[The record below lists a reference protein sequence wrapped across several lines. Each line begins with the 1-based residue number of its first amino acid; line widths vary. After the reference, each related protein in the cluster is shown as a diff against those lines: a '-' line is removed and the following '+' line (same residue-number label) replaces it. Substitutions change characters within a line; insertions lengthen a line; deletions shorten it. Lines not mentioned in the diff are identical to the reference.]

1 MIDRILFLWPEIA
14 LFITTC
20 VVMVM
25 GLSRDAGSRRA
36 TAFVAGVGIAVAG
49 VLAALTTP
57 VPGPRSGQILLPEI
71 VAYSKVLVAVVG
83 LMLLLLQAGVVDRD
97 EEAAIAA
104 GRRAYDPLRAN
115 RAEYYAFFLFSLTG
129 LMLTASADDLMWLF
143 LALELTSLPTYI
155 MVTMSTGSNRSRE
168 AGVKYFFLGALG
180 AAVLLYGM
188 ALIYG
193 GTGATNLNRIHAHL
207 ASEGLDPI
215 TLAGVLLVMLGL
227 CFKIAAVPMHFYTAD
242 VYQGAGSPV
251 SAFLAF
257 VPKTAGFLAFL
268 LVAAAV
274 GWSYSPGGASAGA
287 AGLSLQPVDQAQ
299 FDASGGSIAMG
310 LPEPVRVMLWVIAA
324 LTMTVGNVLAIL
336 QRSVKRIL
344 AYSSI
349 AHSGYMLV
357 AVIAGPNNGS
367 FTQNGVAAVLFYL
380 LVYGVSNLGAFAVI
394 ACLQTRPGPDG
405 SPGEADDVDHLK
417 GLWRTRPGL
426 GAVMVL
432 SCLGLM
438 GLPPLLGFL
447 GKVPL
452 FTSGLA
458 AGEIAL
464 VVILGLNSAIGA
476 YYYLRL
482 IKASLVDPPSDA
494 AEPTTV
500 APFPGRLLAG
510 ALSAGGVIVLVV
522 LGGQLV
528 RASAHAGRYE
538 TRMASVPPP
547 KQPGQNRD
555 GSSFTPVLELLA
567 PAGSPR

>member
-14 LFITTC
+14 MFIATC

-25 GLSRDAGSRRA
+25 GLSRHEGTRRA
-36 TAFVAGVGIAVAG
+36 TAWVAGAGLAIAG
-49 VLAALTTP
+49 VLAATTTP
-57 VPGPRSGQILLPEI
+57 IPGPRSGQILLPEI
-71 VAYSKVLVAVVG
+71 VGYTKVLVGVVG
-83 LMLLLLQAGVVDRD
+83 LMLLLLQAGLVDRT
-97 EEAAIAA
+97 EERLIAE
-104 GRRAYDPLRAN
+104 GRRAFDPLRAN

-193 GTGATNLNRIHAHL
+193 GTGATNLNRIHTHL
-207 ASEGLDPI
+207 AMQGLDPI

-257 VPKTAGFLAFL
+257 VPKTAGFVAIL
-268 LVAAAV
+268 LIAAAV
-274 GWSYSPGGASAGA
+274 GWSYSPGVASAGA
-287 AGLSLQPVDQAQ
+287 AGLAMQPIDQAQ
-299 FDASGGSIAMG
+299 LDAAGGALDMG

-324 LTMTVGNVLAIL
+324 LTMTVGNTLAIL

-357 AVIAGPNNGS
+357 AVIAGPNNGT
-367 FTQNGVAAVLFYL
+367 FTQNGVSAVLFYL
-380 LVYGVSNLGAFAVI
+380 LVYGVGNLGAFAVVS
-394 ACLQTRPGPDG
+394 CMETRPGHDG
-405 SPGEADDVDHLK
+405 EPAEADDVDHLK
-417 GLWRTRPGL
+417 GLWSTRPALAGVL
-426 GAVMVL
+426 VL

-458 AGEIAL
+458 AGEFAL
-464 VVILGLNSAIGA
+464 VVVLGLNSAIGA

-482 IKASLVDPPSDA
+482 IKAAIIDPPVPDLPPA
-494 AEPTTV
+494 LPT
-500 APFPGRLLAG
+500 PFAGRMLAG
-510 ALSAGGVIVLVV
+510 MLSAGGVVVLVV

-528 RASAHAGRYE
+528 RASGQAGRYE
-538 TRMASVPPP
+538 SRMASVPAPRP
-547 KQPGQNRD
+547 AGGRD
-555 GSSFTPVLELLA
+555 GSSLTPVIDLFTP
-567 PAGSPR
+567 AGTAR